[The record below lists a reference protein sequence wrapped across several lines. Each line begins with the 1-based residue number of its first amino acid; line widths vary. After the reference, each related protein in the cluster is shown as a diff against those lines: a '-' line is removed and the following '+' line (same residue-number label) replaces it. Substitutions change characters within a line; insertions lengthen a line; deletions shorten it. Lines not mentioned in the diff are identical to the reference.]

1 MAPQV
6 TRRYNPKD
14 SEPRWRKAWSDA
26 DAFKAVIDHSKPKY
40 YVLEMFPYP
49 SGRLHMGHV
58 RNYAL
63 GDVIARFKRAR
74 GFSVL
79 HPMGW
84 DAFGLPAENAAM
96 ERGVDPKGWTYE
108 NIARMRDEL
117 KQLGLS
123 IDWSR
128 EFATCDVGYYGKQ
141 QAWFLDLLKAGLVYR
156 TRSTRPSWP
165 MSRLSTARAGGP
177 VPRLKSAS

>member
-58 RNYAL
+58 LRTMGSATLACELYEKWLDRNAPHAAVMRSLAAILTRDGHIDRAL
-63 GDVIARFKRAR
+63 PWAQK
-74 GFSVL
+74 
-79 HPMGW
+79 
-84 DAFGLPAENAAM
+84 AA
-96 ERGVDPKGWTYE
+96 D
-108 NIARMRDEL
+108 
-117 KQLGLS
+117 
-123 IDWSR
+123 
-128 EFATCDVGYYGKQ
+128 
-141 QAWFLDLLKAGLVYR
+141 LDLDPHAMIQVG
-156 TRSTRPSWP
+156 STLMQARRKHRAPGAWP
-165 MSRLSTARAGGP
+165 TILRA
-177 VPRLKSAS
+177 